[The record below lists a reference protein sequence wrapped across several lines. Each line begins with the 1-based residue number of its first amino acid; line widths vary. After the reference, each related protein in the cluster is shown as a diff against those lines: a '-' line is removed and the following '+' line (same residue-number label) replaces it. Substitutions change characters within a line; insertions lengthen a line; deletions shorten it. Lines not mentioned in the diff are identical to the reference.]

1 MHQIEMKHGKN
12 VAESASVPSGLGMNR
27 VAQSFRSKSV
37 TADSAIR
44 NSHLHKQVGVTRW
57 ARQDSNLTSE
67 NLANDIENAENT
79 DSSIECVAES
89 TAVENKSE
97 QMLQLLAL
105 LQGLSSEELEA
116 LLRLASELNNGK
128 TTGEIL

>member
-1 MHQIEMKHGKN
+1 M
-12 VAESASVPSGLGMNR
+12 
-27 VAQSFRSKSV
+27 
-37 TADSAIR
+37 
-44 NSHLHKQVGVTRW
+44 HKQVGVTRW

-67 NLANDIENAENT
+67 NTPSDIENAENKQ
-79 DSSIECVAES
+79 SSIECVAES

-116 LLRLASELNNGK
+116 LLRLASDLNNDE
-128 TTGEIL
+128 TNGEIS

>member
-1 MHQIEMKHGKN
+1 MH
-12 VAESASVPSGLGMNR
+12 
-27 VAQSFRSKSV
+27 
-37 TADSAIR
+37 T
-44 NSHLHKQVGVTRW
+44 QVGVTRW

-67 NLANDIENAENT
+67 NLANDIENAENN

-116 LLRLASELNNGK
+116 LFRLASEFK
-128 TTGEIL
+128 HR

>member
-1 MHQIEMKHGKN
+1 MH
-12 VAESASVPSGLGMNR
+12 
-27 VAQSFRSKSV
+27 
-37 TADSAIR
+37 T
-44 NSHLHKQVGVTRW
+44 QVGVTRW

-67 NLANDIENAENT
+67 NLANDIENAENN

-116 LLRLASELNNGK
+116 LLKLASDLNNDK
-128 TTGEIL
+128 TYGEIS

>member
-1 MHQIEMKHGKN
+1 MH
-12 VAESASVPSGLGMNR
+12 
-27 VAQSFRSKSV
+27 
-37 TADSAIR
+37 T
-44 NSHLHKQVGVTRW
+44 QVGVTRW
-57 ARQDSNLTSE
+57 ARQDSN
-67 NLANDIENAENT
+67 ENAENN

-116 LLRLASELNNGK
+116 LFRLASEFK
-128 TTGEIL
+128 HR